1 MEPGT
6 VVITKTAVNALLE
19 PFSEQ
24 VILGKVV
31 RFPTTLDEQL
41 QKQLLECSGEILTA
55 TGNTMCTHD
64 FYEGQGRLDG
74 AFCSYTLDDKLKFLQ
89 KIYDA
94 GVRNIEMESVC
105 FAAMC
110 NRAGVPAAVVCVTL
124 LDRLKGDQVELAPE
138 LHEDY
143 QMRPPRLVAKFIKK
157 TLEESNGAGCS
168 PRKRHKAN

>member
-1 MEPGT
+1 MLHYAEAQDVKFFRIGTSGGLGLEPGT

-74 AFCSYTLDDKLKFLQ
+74 ADNNERNKNLDESK
-89 KIYDA
+89 KIS
-94 GVRNIEMESVC
+94 NITNT
-105 FAAMC
+105 FY
-110 NRAGVPAAVVCVTL
+110 VT
-124 LDRLKGDQVELAPE
+124 
-138 LHEDY
+138 
-143 QMRPPRLVAKFIKK
+143 
-157 TLEESNGAGCS
+157 
-168 PRKRHKAN
+168 

>member
-1 MEPGT
+1 MCSILPPFNTDES
-6 VVITKTAVNALLE
+6 NLLFTSCF
-19 PFSEQ
+19 FS
-24 VILGKVV
+24 
-31 RFPTTLDEQL
+31 FS
-41 QKQLLECSGEILTA
+41 LLLTSFLFHECYHLS
-55 TGNTMCTHD
+55 
-64 FYEGQGRLDG
+64 GQGRLDG

-110 NRAGVPAAVVCVTL
+110 NRAGVPAAIVCVTL

-157 TLEESNGAGCS
+157 TLEESNNGAGCS
-168 PRKRHKAN
+168 PRKLHKAN